1 MICKGS
7 GAQGS
12 VGRVADA
19 TAEADRALHH
29 HVPSAQRPSLPG
41 GTRFLLREESA
52 SIQAGAAGIRE
63 LRLSNSQTNPKIA
76 AR

>member
-29 HVPSAQRPSLPG
+29 HVPSTQGPPVRG
-41 GTRFLLREESA
+41 GTRLLLREESA
-52 SIQAGAAGIRE
+52 SVQTGAAGV
-63 LRLSNSQTNPKIA
+63 
-76 AR
+76 